1 MQAPA
6 TLDLTMYQGASWDYT
21 LTWTTTAGTVTSPVD
36 LTGYSARM
44 QVRETQASTAT
55 VMSLTSGSGITL
67 GGTAG
72 TIYLEASATTTA
84 GVAAQSTPKTVYVY
98 DLELVSSAGYVTRL
112 VEGNFW
118 VDPEVTR

>member
-6 TLDLTMYQGASWDYT
+6 NLDLTMYQGASWDYT

-36 LTGYSARM
+36 LTGYTARM

-55 VMSLTSGSGITL
+55 VMSLTTGTGITL

-72 TIYLEASATTTA
+72 TIYLEASPATTA
-84 GVAAQSTPKTVYVY
+84 GIATAATPQTQYVY
-98 DLELVSSAGYVTRL
+98 DLELTSGAGYVTRL
-112 VEGNFW
+112 VEGNFII
-118 VDPEVTR
+118 DPEVTR

>member
-6 TLDLTMYQGASWDYT
+6 TLNMTCWQGASFDYT
-21 LTWTTTAGTVTSPVD
+21 LTWKLDNVPVN

-44 QVRETQASTAT
+44 QVRESFDSTA
-55 VMSLTSGSGITL
+55 VIMSLTNGSGITL

-72 TIYLEASATTTA
+72 TILLAASATTTA
-84 GVAAQSTPKTVYVY
+84 AIDATPSGQYIY
-98 DLELVSSAGYVTRL
+98 DLELVSDSSVVTRL
-112 VEGNFW
+112 VQGNFL